1 MLKTRQKQAKSAPR
15 SRRARL
21 TPRERLARL
30 RQNERAAL
38 LDYVARL
45 REKFGDR
52 VQHVILY
59 GSRARGEGDTES
71 DLDVLVVVDDG
82 NGRFHDAVAD
92 EAVEPWLQHNAL
104 LSPIVWSRDDFEQQA
119 RWRLLF
125 FRNLQRDGIELWTR
139 PRKRLTASTV
149 SIEHATISK
158 QRT

>member
-71 DLDVLVVVDDG
+71 DLDVLVVVDKGDYE
-82 NGRFHDAVAD
+82 FHKAVALESFEPSLQHSALISPLIWD
-92 EAVEPWLQHNAL
+92 EAHY
-104 LSPIVWSRDDFEQQA
+104 EQQKQ
-119 RWRLLF
+119 WRLLF
-125 FRNLQRDGIELWTR
+125 FRNLKQDGITLWTN
-139 PRKRLTASTV
+139 PPKSPL
-149 SIEHATISK
+149 SK
-158 QRT
+158 TGSNVHRTTSRQPA